1 MTARDTAHTRGL
13 FLWLWRRYL
22 RPHWKLLSVAL
33 AFMIVEGSMLGLLSW
48 MMKPM
53 FDRIFVGGEAG
64 AIPLLGLA
72 FFAIFA
78 ARGLSGVAQRV
89 LLTRLSELSAAQI
102 RQDLLGH
109 LMRLDGSFHQTH
121 PPGYLMQ
128 RIEGD
133 VGALNQVWRTIL
145 TGAGRDAVS
154 VVALLAV
161 ALGVDW
167 RWTLIACVGAPLVV
181 APILLL
187 QRYTRGQSRRARNVA
202 AGLSTRL
209 NEIFLGI
216 VPVKLNTLEDYQAA
230 RYDRLTRKRVLTQ
243 TRAAAGRA
251 LIPGMIDVMAG
262 LGFMGVLYYGGS
274 EILSGEKTVGDFMS
288 FFTAIGL
295 AFEPVRRLGN
305 LAGVWQTAAAS
316 VERVREL
323 LSLTPALTSPARPA
337 AAPEGVPEIALEDV
351 HLAYGDTPAL
361 AGASFT
367 AEAGRTTALVGPSG
381 AGKSTVFSLLTRLV
395 DPQSGRVTVGG
406 VPVGDLDLAD
416 LRRLFS
422 VVTQDALL
430 FDETLRE
437 NILLGREDVA
447 PERLRE
453 VLDAAHVSDFLP
465 RLSDGLD
472 TPVGPR
478 GSNLSGGQRQ
488 RVAIARA
495 LLRDTPVLLLD
506 EATSALD
513 TASEKVVQA
522 ALDRLT
528 EGRTTLVIAHRLST
542 VRDADRIV
550 VMENGRVVETGRHEA
565 LLTAGGAYA
574 RLHRMQFER
583 PEADAT

>member
-1 MTARDTAHTRGL
+1 MTARDTPHTRGL

-53 FDRIFVGGEAG
+53 FDRIFVGGDAG

-154 VVALLAV
+154 VVALFAV

-167 RWTLIACVGAPLVV
+167 RWTLIACVGAPLVI
-181 APILLL
+181 APVLFL
-187 QRYTRGQSRRARNVA
+187 QRYTRAQARRARDVA

-216 VPVKLNTLEDYQAA
+216 VPVKLNTLEAYQAA
-230 RYDRLTRKRVLTQ
+230 RYERLTRRRVLTE
-243 TRAAAGRA
+243 TRAAAGKA
-251 LIPGMIDVMAG
+251 MIPGMIDVMAG

-274 EILSGEKTVGDFMS
+274 EILSGDKTVGDFMS

-295 AFEPVRRLGN
+295 AFDPVRRLGN
-305 LAGVWQTAAAS
+305 IAGVWQTAAAS
-316 VERVREL
+316 VERIREL
-323 LSLTPALTSPARPA
+323 LSLTPALSSPARPA
-337 AAPEGVPEIALEDV
+337 PPPEGVPEIALEDV

-361 AGASFT
+361 AGATFT

-406 VPVGDLDLAD
+406 VPVADLDLAD

-437 NILLGREDVA
+437 NILLGREDVP

-542 VRDADRIV
+542 VHDADRIV
-550 VMENGRVVETGRHEA
+550 VMEDGRVVETGRHET
-565 LLTAGGAYA
+565 LLAAGGAYA
-574 RLHRMQFER
+574 RLHRLQFER
-583 PEADAT
+583 PEGAG